1 MATQLFVQ
9 DLATTVTAAATA
21 ALVDVA
27 VPVHNEE
34 GDLERSLRRL
44 HRHLVRR
51 FPFPARITIV
61 DNASTDRT
69 WAIARR
75 LEGELPEVR
84 AMRLDRKGRG
94 HALRTAWLQSDAP
107 VLAYMAVDL
116 STGLEALL
124 PLVAPLLSGHSDL
137 SVGSR
142 LAPGARVVRGRKR
155 EVISRCYN
163 RILRHTLH
171 VRVRDAQCG
180 FKAVTAPAA
189 RRLLPLVRDGNWF
202 FDTELLVLAQRLGMR
217 IHEVPVDWVDD
228 PDSRVD
234 ILPTAIEDL
243 RGVWRLLRLGGDG
256 AEARGVGWRACSA
269 PPPGSSSSAA
279 R

>member
-1 MATQLFVQ
+1 MAAMATEVFVQ
-9 DLATTVTAAATA
+9 ELAGTAASASTT

-27 VPVHNEE
+27 VPVHDEE
-34 GDLERSLRRL
+34 RDLERGVLRL
-44 HRHLVRR
+44 HGHLVRR
-51 FPFPARITIV
+51 FPFSARITIV

-75 LEGELPEVR
+75 LEGELADLR
-84 AMRLDRKGRG
+84 CIRLERKGRG
-94 HALRTAWLQSDAP
+94 LALRAAWSQSDSP
-107 VLAYMAVDL
+107 VLAYMDVDL

-142 LAPGARVVRGRKR
+142 LSPGSRVVRGRKR
-155 EVISRCYN
+155 EVISRGYN
-163 RILRHTLH
+163 LLLHTTLH
-171 VRVRDAQCG
+171 TRFRDAQCG
-180 FKAVTAPAA
+180 FKAISAAAA
-189 RRLLPLVRDGNWF
+189 RRLLPLVRDDSWF

-234 ILPTAIEDL
+234 IVPTAIADL
-243 RGVWRLLRLGGDG
+243 RGVWRLLQ
-256 AEARGVGWRACSA
+256 A
-269 PPPGSSSSAA
+269 
-279 R
+279 

>member
-1 MATQLFVQ
+1 MAAMATQLFVQ
-9 DLATTVTAAATA
+9 DLAGTAAAATSL

-34 GDLERSLRRL
+34 GDLERSVRRL
-44 HRHLVRR
+44 HSHLVRR

-75 LEGELPEVR
+75 LEGELPDVR
-84 AMRLDRKGRG
+84 AVHLDRKGRG
-94 HALRTAWLQSDAP
+94 HALRTAWLQSDSP
-107 VLAYMAVDL
+107 VLAYMDVDL

-124 PLVAPLLSGHSDL
+124 PLVAPLISGHSDV
-137 SVGSR
+137 SIGSR
-142 LAPGARVVRGRKR
+142 LAPGARVVRGRRR

-163 RILRHTLH
+163 QILRRTLH
-171 VRVRDAQCG
+171 VRFRDAQCG
-180 FKAVTAPAA
+180 FKAVSARAA
-189 RRLLPLVRDGNWF
+189 ARLLPLVRDGNWF
-202 FDTELLVLAQRLGMR
+202 FDTELLVLAQRMGMR

-234 ILPTAIEDL
+234 IVPTAIEDL
-243 RGVWRLLRLGGDG
+243 RGVWRLMRL
-256 AEARGVGWRACSA
+256 A
-269 PPPGSSSSAA
+269 
-279 R
+279 